1 VWKQEP
7 LCRELDPW
15 VQLLLV
21 QQAPLLLVQQA
32 PLLLVQ
38 VQLQVQQAAQ

>member
-15 VQLLLV
+15 VQVLLV
-21 QQAPLLLVQQA
+21 QLA

-38 VQLQVQQAAQ
+38 VQLQQAAQ